1 MISIVPIL
9 ITPLLL
15 LGNGEEV
22 VKQAPNIQTPMYE
35 YYTRRMPTLNEV
47 QEELSYRQYL
57 EELEQQIQRDL
68 RLIEEKKQEEL
79 RREQEELRQAQEKER
94 KEKMVRTYYTSSDV
108 SQPSLL
114 TAEELN
120 IAIEGTGL
128 QGLGQ
133 YFYEA
138 EQAYGVNSVFLLSI
152 AILESGWGESP
163 LAQTKN
169 NLFGYQ
175 AYDNDPNKAMY
186 FSSKAEAIHT
196 VGSHLAK
203 NYLRSDGK
211 YYNGATPAGVNVMYC
226 SGGEWATKVVSIM
239 NKVMDS
245 VPY

>member
-94 KEKMVRTYYTSSDV
+94 KEKMVRTR
-108 SQPSLL
+108 
-114 TAEELN
+114 
-120 IAIEGTGL
+120 
-128 QGLGQ
+128 
-133 YFYEA
+133 F
-138 EQAYGVNSVFLLSI
+138 
-152 AILESGWGESP
+152 
-163 LAQTKN
+163 
-169 NLFGYQ
+169 
-175 AYDNDPNKAMY
+175 
-186 FSSKAEAIHT
+186 
-196 VGSHLAK
+196 
-203 NYLRSDGK
+203 
-211 YYNGATPAGVNVMYC
+211 
-226 SGGEWATKVVSIM
+226 
-239 NKVMDS
+239 
-245 VPY
+245 

>member
-9 ITPLLL
+9 ITPLLI

-152 AILESGWGESP
+152 AILESGWGEST

-196 VGSHLAK
+196 VGSHLQK
-203 NYLRSDGK
+203 TILGL
-211 YYNGATPAGVNVMYC
+211 T
-226 SGGEWATKVVSIM
+226 ESITM
-239 NKVMDS
+239 GRLQQELM
-245 VPY
+245 

>member
-1 MISIVPIL
+1 MISIVPLL

-15 LGNGEEV
+15 LDNGEEV
-22 VKQAPNIQTPMYE
+22 VKQAPNIQTPTYE
-35 YYTRRMPTLNEV
+35 YYARCVPTPDEV
-47 QEELSYRQYL
+47 EEELRYQQYL
-57 EELEQQIQRDL
+57 KELEQQIQRDL
-68 RLIEEKKQEEL
+68 RLIEEKKQEES
-79 RREQEELRQAQEKER
+79 RQAQEKER
-94 KEKMVRTYYTSSDV
+94 KEKMVRTYCTSSDV
-108 SQPSLL
+108 SQPSLV

-152 AILESGWGESP
+152 AILESGWGNST

-186 FSSKAEAIHT
+186 FSSKAEAIDT

-226 SGGEWATKVVSIM
+226 SGGEWASKVVSIM

>member
-15 LGNGEEV
+15 LGNGEEI

-35 YYTRRMPTLNEV
+35 YYTRCMPTLDEV
-47 QEELSYRQYL
+47 QEELRYRQYL
-57 EELEQQIQRDL
+57 EEFEQQIQRDL
-68 RLIEEKKQEEL
+68 RLIEEKK
-79 RREQEELRQAQEKER
+79 QEELRQAQEKER

-152 AILESGWGESP
+152 AILESGWGKST

-226 SGGEWATKVVSIM
+226 SGGEWASKVTSIM

-245 VPY
+245 VPC

>member
-1 MISIVPIL
+1 MKKEKYIIKQFPEFK
-9 ITPLLL
+9 T
-15 LGNGEEV
+15 
-22 VKQAPNIQTPMYE
+22 VKELVLYGALEGKDKKQYVYHDDFGVEQTKHF
-35 YYTRRMPTLNEV
+35 NEV
-47 QEELSYRQYL
+47 
-57 EELEQQIQRDL
+57 
-68 RLIEEKKQEEL
+68 
-79 RREQEELRQAQEKER
+79 
-94 KEKMVRTYYTSSDV
+94 YYDF
-108 SQPSLL
+108 
-114 TAEELN
+114 
-120 IAIEGTGL
+120 I
-128 QGLGQ
+128 GLGQ

-152 AILESGWGESP
+152 AILESGWGKST

-226 SGGEWATKVVSIM
+226 SGGEWASKVVSIM